1 MRHDPG
7 QPNSAQDPEPES
19 DNVIHLAP
27 AKRRLRA
34 GATDPDPASDALM
47 QALKDVVSV
56 RRLRLRK
63 PLPLLTPPATPVRF
77 VLHVELVGSK
87 PPIWR
92 RLSVPS
98 ELTLDRL
105 HDVLQTAFGW
115 TNSRLHQFTLA
126 ADPYGQET
134 EGILTPFDVEEGDV
148 GVPESELRLDQF
160 LARHGDT
167 LHYTY
172 NFEDDWE
179 LLVALEAVDVSE
191 GEGKAETDA
200 SVRCIAG
207 RRKAPPEGIGGI
219 QDYEYVLAVAANPRH
234 PSYTDLFEH
243 ITRFDLWGVR
253 DEPDRDEINRGLDRP
268 AGDQLAGTAA
278 AE

>member
-1 MRHDPG
+1 MRNDPG
-7 QPNSAQDPEPES
+7 QPQAAPEPEPD

-27 AKRRLRA
+27 AKRRLRS
-34 GATDPDPASDALM
+34 GAAEPDPDTDALM

-56 RRLRLRK
+56 RRMHLRK
-63 PLPLLTPPATPVRF
+63 PLPLLTPPAQPVRF

-98 ELTLDRL
+98 DLTLDRL
-105 HDVLQTAFGW
+105 HGVLQTSFGW
-115 TNSRLHQFTLA
+115 TDSHLHQFTLA
-126 ADPYGQET
+126 ADPYGQDT
-134 EGILTPFDVEEGDV
+134 EGILTPFDVAEGDV
-148 GVPESELRLDQF
+148 GVPECELRLDQF

-172 NFEDDWE
+172 DFEDDWE
-179 LLVALEAVDVSE
+179 LLLALEAVDFTE
-191 GEGKAETDA
+191 GDGDDSAETDA

-219 QDYEYVLAVAANPRH
+219 QDYEFVLAVAANPRH
-234 PSYTDLFEH
+234 PSYTELFEY
-243 ITRFDLWGVR
+243 ITRFDLWGIT
-253 DEPDRDEINRGLDRP
+253 DEPDRDAINRGLDRP
-268 AGDQLAGTAA
+268 AGEQLAGAA